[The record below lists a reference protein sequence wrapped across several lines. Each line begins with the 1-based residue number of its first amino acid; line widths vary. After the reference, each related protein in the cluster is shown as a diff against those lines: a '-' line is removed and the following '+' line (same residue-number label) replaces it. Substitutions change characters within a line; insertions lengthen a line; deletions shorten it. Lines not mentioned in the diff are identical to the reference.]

1 MTNYVKG
8 VSDIV
13 KALSKK
19 AKMTADFS
27 ANPKSVYSR
36 MHPNEQMI
44 HVDEVLE
51 QMVRNPD
58 VNINKSGFDEAEF
71 LKNLKKRVEKDV
83 NMRKEYGTSL
93 LDYTK
98 EDPRLH
104 DINYDLEKQADAFLQ
119 EKDPEFFEE
128 LNNAMKNY
136 DENTTDRLSSNI
148 VEKMAGQYDTD
159 MSDAFK
165 NAAKD
170 QYKKD
175 FLANLYADELDNSVE
190 NSPLT
195 YHLSKDPLEN
205 ASKIEFPDTS
215 LNRRY
220 HNVAMPRGKYYFEG
234 QHKPADYYHNILW
247 NYINKGEN
255 KDALLDEFFK
265 DILHRETPANGPEKF
280 NTIKRYKD
288 ALDKRRYEL
297 DMKNKPYNNKKINNM
312 KLIEEYFDS
321 LRPESFENF
330 ESKTL
335 SPSSLPDFEHDYYN
349 FIRNKSITTGLKDAI
364 DVDNI
369 DTLHKK
375 ALKADKVIEKY
386 KKENALLRKLYKKD

>member
-1 MTNYVKG
+1 MPNVSKS

-13 KALSKK
+13 KALSKR

-27 ANPKSVYSR
+27 ANPKSVYSH

-44 HVDEVLE
+44 HVDEALE
-51 QMVRNPD
+51 QMAKNPD
-58 VNINKSGFDEAEF
+58 ANINTSGFDEAEF
-71 LKNLKKRVEKDV
+71 LKNLKERVEKDV
-83 NMRKEYGTSL
+83 NMQKEYGTSL
-93 LDYTK
+93 LDYSK

-104 DINYDLEKQADAFLQ
+104 DINYDLERQADDFLR
-119 EKDPEFFEE
+119 EKDPEFFDE

-136 DENTTDRLSSNI
+136 DENIESVSEYSKIPALL
-148 VEKMAGQYDTD
+148 KQ
-159 MSDAFK
+159 
-165 NAAKD
+165 
-170 QYKKD
+170 
-175 FLANLYADELDNSVE
+175 ELE
-190 NSPLT
+190 QIPEESPLT

-205 ASKIEFPDTS
+205 ASEIEFPDTS

-265 DILHRETPANGPEKF
+265 DILHRETPVNGPEKF

-297 DMKNKPYNNKKINNM
+297 DMKNKPYDNKKLNNM
-312 KLIEEYFDS
+312 QLIEEYFDN

-330 ESKTL
+330 ESSILSHSNKDIPIYNEILKYRDDPKNQFLTKT
-335 SPSSLPDFEHDYYN
+335 PEEV
-349 FIRNKSITTGLKDAI
+349 RKKNK
-364 DVDNI
+364 DNPLI
-369 DTLHKK
+369 
-375 ALKADKVIEKY
+375 
-386 KKENALLRKLYKKD
+386 KEQFRRLLNNLE

>member
-51 QMVRNPD
+51 QMARNPD
-58 VNINKSGFDEAEF
+58 ANINTSGFDEAEF
-71 LKNLKKRVEKDV
+71 LKILKERVEKDV
-83 NMRKEYGTSL
+83 NMQKKYGTSL
-93 LDYTK
+93 LDYSK
-98 EDPRLH
+98 ENPLLH
-104 DINYDLEKQADAFLQ
+104 EANYDLERQADDFLR

-136 DENTTDRLSSNI
+136 DANTTSMPRDEMIEQISDQLNNS
-148 VEKMAGQYDTD
+148 YDND
-159 MSDAFK
+159 MSESFRK
-165 NAAKD
+165 TIINKT
-170 QYKKD
+170 KKD
-175 FLANLYADELDNSVE
+175 FIKNLYADELSNSIE
-190 NSPLT
+190 EKPLI

-205 ASKIEFPDTS
+205 ASEIEFLETS
-215 LNRRY
+215 LHRRH
-220 HNVAMPRGKYYFEG
+220 HNVAMPKGKYYFKG

-247 NYINKGEN
+247 NYINKGKN
-255 KDALLDEFFK
+255 RDALLDEFFK
-265 DILHRETPANGPEKF
+265 DILHRETPINGPEKF

-288 ALDKRRYEL
+288 ALDKRRYKL
-297 DMKNKPYNNKKINNM
+297 DMKNKPYNRHKLNNM
-312 KLIEEYFDS
+312 KAIEEYFNS

-330 ESKTL
+330 ESSILSQSDNDVPIYNEIKKYRNDDKNQFLNKT
-335 SPSSLPDFEHDYYN
+335 PKEV
-349 FIRNKSITTGLKDAI
+349 REKNKQNQLI
-364 DVDNI
+364 
-369 DTLHKK
+369 
-375 ALKADKVIEKY
+375 
-386 KKENALLRKLYKKD
+386 KEQFSRLLNNLE